1 MQASSVRSSLI
12 RYGSRFLS
20 THNGKVYKSAKD
32 AVADIPSG
40 SKLLV
45 GGFGLCGIPEN
56 LISALK
62 DLGSK
67 YV

>member
-1 MQASSVRSSLI
+1 MQTSSVRTSLI
-12 RYGSRFLS
+12 RYGARFLS

-32 AVADIPSG
+32 AVADIPNG

-45 GGFGLCGIPEN
+45 GGFGLCGIPET

-67 YV
+67 